1 MDILNWLYLRK
12 EQLIR
17 KTANN
22 ADTDLLALGAD
33 VTFAKRDDRYKTYA
47 MTLKDA
53 IASGSAANTGYY
65 SVDLALTST
74 LDVNT
79 PKGIVEIIMDTT
91 NNNPLPTFETAVPLT
106 ITNADMDFTNADN
119 IYMQHSVYYNPTIAD
134 EFIPY
139 VITTGVIAGA
149 NYAIFN
155 ASSIRQTSIRSAT
168 NTGGG
173 TVIGAADTTYSFI
186 QGTTSGSGQDAK
198 FGITRDGAGAVSDV
212 FVIDAGEDYAVGD
225 TILITGNLIGGTTV
239 ADDLTITVA
248 SIWGENQFGGRF
260 YLYYELYNI

>member
-1 MDILNWLYLRK
+1 MDILNWLYLKK

-22 ADTDLLALGAD
+22 ANTDLVALGAD
-33 VTFAKRDDRYKTYA
+33 VTFAKRDDKYLTYA

-53 IASGSAANTGYY
+53 VQSGCAANTGYY
-65 SVDLALTST
+65 SVDLSLTST
-74 LDVNT
+74 LDVTT
-79 PKGIVEIIMDTT
+79 PKGIVEIIMDAT

-106 ITNADMDFTNADN
+106 ITNANMDFTNADN

-155 ASSIRQTSIRSAT
+155 ASALRQKSIRSYSSA
-168 NTGGG
+168 GGG
-173 TVIGAADTTYSFI
+173 TVIGAASTTFSFI
-186 QGTTSGSGQDAK
+186 TGTTSGSGQDAK
-198 FGITRDGAGAVSDV
+198 FAITRDNAGNISEI
-212 FVIDAGEDYAVGD
+212 FLINAGEDYAVAD
-225 TILITGNLIGGTTV
+225 TILITGDLIGGTNGV
-239 ADDLTITVA
+239 DDLTITVDA
-248 SIWGENQFGGRF
+248 IWGINQFAGRF